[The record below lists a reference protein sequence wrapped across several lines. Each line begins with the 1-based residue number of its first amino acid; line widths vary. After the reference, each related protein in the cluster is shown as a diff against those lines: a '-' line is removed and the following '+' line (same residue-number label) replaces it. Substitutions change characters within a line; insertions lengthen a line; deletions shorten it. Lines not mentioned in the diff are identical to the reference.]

1 MTGIFISYSRKDSAV
16 AKKLITSITA
26 LDLDVW
32 VDWEDIPP
40 AVGWLDQILQGI
52 EAADAFL
59 FLVSPDSIA
68 SEVCKVELEHAYK
81 NAKRIIPIVVRD
93 VDPRSTVSI
102 IRDLNWVFIRETDD
116 FDAGMGLIKVAVNLD
131 VNWLQEHRRLQV
143 RALEWDRKKDPSLL
157 LRGSDL
163 RNALQMTSQ
172 HEAGDPKTSDLQ
184 KLYIVSSRRNERVRT
199 FTWISAALAV
209 LIMIF
214 LSYAALQQRQEAL
227 VAKGEADANAQEAL
241 FAKGEAETAR
251 DEANKAKEEAVES
264 AYIAQAQRSA
274 ARAQIFQSRTGGLF
288 TSTLLA
294 IDSWTKSPNAEA
306 EEILRA
312 NVSLLPAPVSNVEQ
326 GGAITTLEVNP
337 DGLTFASG
345 SNDGQLCLNRF
356 EDGEVLFCATNPGSV
371 VDAAYHPDG
380 SVLAVSDDTGL
391 VQILD
396 STSGEVLNAIKYG
409 VPILDVNISPD
420 GKFLVIARND
430 GRVTFIDMVTFKQVN
445 EFYATGSIRLTAFSP
460 DGEWLAV
467 GSNQGV
473 VNIWNLTEEG
483 GPVASI
489 THRGGDILD
498 IAFSPDGQRLLSGGS
513 DKNAI
518 LSVVETGRPFYAPIL
533 NEDSV
538 RDVAFSPDGSWFVT
552 ASDDFRIRIWDT
564 KTGTERLRILQ
575 DSLAS
580 EIKVSP
586 DGQWIATTGPDT
598 SVHVWRVA
606 DGAEAYQIPL
616 GSEGKH
622 LDFNLDGSQ
631 LVVGDAKGIV
641 SIWNLSEL
649 KSAIGYLQFSGPI
662 SNLELSPSGET
673 FAASVEG
680 QVWLLNSQPDT
691 TRTVN
696 ERQPLVNFFT
706 ENVAHMA
713 FHPDGIHIAIS
724 TKNGRVTIL
733 NTRNQSQEVLSKS
746 GTEQWLAF
754 PPDGSYLIMA
764 GSEGLVQYRSLDG
777 AESGTLLTVDS
788 AIVSMVV
795 SQSGLAAIGVEG
807 RVIVIDLSSRT
818 VLQELRAPGINKTL
832 AFDATGLTLASN
844 TNTGTTYIWEYDGQ
858 SFNETYSLP
867 GELGYSLA
875 FQPVTNHLLIGLG
888 NQVLVL
894 NSKTGEEVY
903 RIRQKGAV
911 SRITFLT
918 DGTLL
923 MVSQK
928 SLQYYNASGLTSIM
942 DEDLVTA
949 ACSRLL
955 RNFTPEEW
963 TSFFEQEKY
972 RKLCPDLE

>member
-1 MTGIFISYSRKDSAV
+1 MTGIFVSYSRKDSIV
-16 AKKLITSITA
+16 AKKLIASITSME
-26 LDLDVW
+26 LDVW

-59 FLVSPDSIA
+59 FLVSPDSVA

-93 VDPRSTVSI
+93 VDPKTTVST
-102 IRDLNWVFIRETDD
+102 IRDLNWVFIRESDD
-116 FDAGMGLIKVAVNLD
+116 FDAGLNLIKVAVNLD
-131 VNWLQEHRRLQV
+131 VDWLQEHRRLQV

-157 LRGSDL
+157 LHGSDL
-163 RNALQMTSQ
+163 RNALRMTAQ
-172 HEAGDPKTSDLQ
+172 HEAGDPKTSELQ
-184 KLYIVSSRRNERVRT
+184 KLYIASSSRSERVRT
-199 FTWISAALAV
+199 ITWVSAALAV
-209 LIMIF
+209 IIMIF
-214 LSYAALQQRQEAL
+214 LSFAALQQRQEAL

-241 FAKGEAETAR
+241 VAKGEAEVAR
-251 DEANKAKEEAVES
+251 DEANVAKEAAVES
-264 AYIAQAQRSA
+264 ANIAQAQRSA

-294 IDSWTKSPNAEA
+294 IDSFSKSPNEEA

-312 NVSLLPAPVSNVEQ
+312 NVTLLPVPVSNVEQ

-337 DGLTFASG
+337 DGVTFASG
-345 SNDGQLCLNRF
+345 SADGQLCVNRF
-356 EDGEVLFCATNPGSV
+356 EDGEVLFCATNSGSI

-380 SVLAVSDDTGL
+380 SLLIVSDDTGL
-391 VQILD
+391 VQILE
-396 STSGEVLNAIKYG
+396 STSGDVINEIKYG

-420 GKFLVIARND
+420 GKFLVVARND
-430 GRVTFIDMVTFKQVN
+430 GRVTFIDLVTFKQVN

-483 GPVASI
+483 GPVSSI
-489 THRGGDILD
+489 AHRGGDILD
-498 IAFSPDGQRLLSGGS
+498 IAFSPDGLRLLSGGS

-518 LSVVETGRPFYAPIL
+518 LSVVETGRQFYAPIL

-538 RDVAFSPDGSWFVT
+538 RDVSFSPDGSWFVT
-552 ASDDFRIRIWDT
+552 ASDDFRIRLWDT
-564 KTGTERLRILQ
+564 KTGKERLRILQ

-641 SIWNLSEL
+641 SIWNISEL
-649 KSAIGYLQFSGPI
+649 KAVVGYLQFSGPI
-662 SNLELSPSGET
+662 SNFELSPSGES
-673 FAASVEG
+673 FAASVEEK
-680 QVWLLNSQPDT
+680 VWLLNSQPDP

-696 ERQPLVNFFT
+696 ERDPIVNFFT
-706 ENVAHMA
+706 EDVAHMA
-713 FHPDGIHIAIS
+713 FHPDGIHLAIS
-724 TKNGRVTIL
+724 TKSGRVTIL
-733 NTRNQSQEVLSKS
+733 NTRNQAQDVLSRS

-754 PPDGSYLIMA
+754 SPDGNYLIMA
-764 GSEGLVQYRSLDG
+764 GIDGLVQYRSITG
-777 AESGTLLTVDS
+777 AESGTLVTLEG
-788 AIVSMVV
+788 AIASMVT
-795 SQSGLAAIGVEG
+795 SQNGLAAIGVEG
-807 RVIVIDLSSRT
+807 KVVVIDLASRT
-818 VLQELRAPGINKTL
+818 VLQELRAPGINKSL
-832 AFDATGLTLASN
+832 AFNVSGSTLASN
-844 TNTGTTYIWEYDGQ
+844 TNTGTTYIWENDGQ
-858 SFNETYSLP
+858 SFNETFSLP
-867 GELGYSLA
+867 GELSYSLA
-875 FQPVTNHLLIGLG
+875 FQPVTNHLMIGLG

-911 SRITFLT
+911 SRITFLP

-928 SLQYYNASGLTSIM
+928 SLQYYNASGLTAIVDDQLIS
-942 DEDLVTA
+942 A
-949 ACSRLL
+949 ACNRLL

-963 TSFFEQEKY
+963 TTFFEQEKY